1 MMQYYK
7 IIRLLNIEKKKE
19 FCNLG
24 EYIMGRLDVFVCNYS
39 GVVEQNVLE
48 LWDRFFFYDWFIKL
62 NQFDLILE

>member
-1 MMQYYK
+1 
-7 IIRLLNIEKKKE
+7 
-19 FCNLG
+19 
-24 EYIMGRLDVFVCNYS
+24 MGRLDVFVCNYS